1 MALAYHVSPNGTY
14 ISVEVNPPS
23 ASLTLTVL
31 GVPEDGFLVE
41 VTRHEKQVMTDV
53 AGPEQPAD
61 IQDMGT
67 TARVTG
73 TLIAYD
79 LTQAYLMEEAAGQV
93 TQGLL
98 PATGTL
104 IGTGGYYTRV
114 KITGQNPD
122 ERWYFPTCKVRNFSR
137 KPSSQYNKYQLELF
151 AWGFIAASVTT
162 AATTIVYSN
171 PGS

>member
-1 MALAYHVSPNGTY
+1 MALAYHVSQDGVY
-14 ISVEVNPPS
+14 MSVQVAPASPTAS
-23 ASLTLTVL
+23 ISLTPL

-67 TARVTG
+67 TARITG

-79 LTQAYLMEEAAGQV
+79 LAQAKLVEEAAGQT

-98 PATGTL
+98 PSTGIL
-104 IGTGGYYTRV
+104 IGTNNKHIRV
-114 KITGQNPD
+114 RIDGNAPD
-122 ERWYFPTCKVRNFSR
+122 EPWYFPYCKVRNFSR

-162 AATTIVYSN
+162 AATTVVYSN
-171 PGS
+171 T